1 MRKINNLRKSVLRQE
16 IRCNVDMIRDSLTLI
31 ERPRRSIRPIR
42 RGAECPAITNNATV
56 DECKP
61 LTKNRMSLEHTDR
74 KINDSVI
81 LSAKEV

>member
-1 MRKINNLRKSVLRQE
+1 M
-16 IRCNVDMIRDSLTLI
+16 
-31 ERPRRSIRPIR
+31 R

-81 LSAKEV
+81 LSAKEVWIMMILEKLASEKLAGMSVLFNSGVKVIYSQYM